1 MQFLPVGTRAAAR
14 EIAAVRREGEGPDV
28 LFLSG
33 FRSDMDGSKAL
44 ALDAWAA
51 RTGRA
56 LVRFDYSGHG
66 RSGGRFEDGTIGRW
80 LEESLAVLDALC
92 RRPAI
97 LVGSSMGGWL
107 ALLAARARARRG
119 AVAGL
124 VLVAPAPDFTI
135 RLMEPSL
142 DAKARAALAR
152 DGVFMR
158 PSDYG
163 DGPYPITR
171 ALLEESRAHLLLG
184 GPIEVGCPVHI
195 LQGVQD
201 DAVPW
206 GHATE
211 LVSKLAGEEV
221 VLTLIKDGDHR
232 LSRPQDME
240 RLIAAVEGVAG

>member
-1 MQFLPVGTRAAAR
+1 VQFLPVGAGAAAR
-14 EIAAVRREGEGPDV
+14 EIAAVRREGDGPDV

-80 LEESLAVLDALC
+80 LEESLAVLDGLC
-92 RRPAI
+92 RRPVI

-107 ALLAARARARRG
+107 ALLVARARRG
-119 AVAGL
+119 AAAGL
-124 VLVAPAPDFTI
+124 VLVAPAPDFTT
-135 RLMEPSL
+135 RLLEPSL
-142 DAKARAALAR
+142 DAEARAALAR
-152 DGVFMR
+152 DGVWMR
-158 PSDYG
+158 PSAYG
-163 DGPYPITR
+163 DGPYPVTR
-171 ALLEESRAHLLLG
+171 ALIEDSRAHLLLDR
-184 GPIEVGCPVHI
+184 PIEVGCPVHI
-195 LQGVQD
+195 LQGVRD
-201 DAVPW
+201 EAVPW
-206 GHATE
+206 SYATE

-232 LSRPQDME
+232 LSRPQDVE
-240 RLIAAVEGVAG
+240 RLIAAVEEIAG